1 MTRYL
6 TAVGVV
12 LLVLATWC
20 GLAWTFANTPEMR
33 RDVVDEKFDLLF
45 LAEAVRQCNA
55 HCDLTGTAEWTAT
68 QLGSRTDLRC
78 ACKVHNVGVRK

>member
-12 LLVLATWC
+12 LLALVLLIGGAVFGSEKTR
-20 GLAWTFANTPEMR
+20 A
-33 RDVVDEKFDLLF
+33 DVVDEKFDLLF